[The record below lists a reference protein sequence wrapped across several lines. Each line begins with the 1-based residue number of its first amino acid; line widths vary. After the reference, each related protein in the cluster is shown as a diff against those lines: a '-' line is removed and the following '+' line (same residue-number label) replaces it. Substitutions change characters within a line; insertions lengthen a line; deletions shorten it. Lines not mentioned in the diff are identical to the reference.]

1 MDTVYE
7 YLGLAAY
14 YGILA
19 GLAICYVWLL
29 GYMLWYKQ
37 WLNFFLSIFFAF
49 CLGAG
54 ALIPLVIGWQEAK
67 NWKIPKLIR
76 IYSVLVVFGFFIVS
90 HRIWVDLTTHKEPVD
105 SKSAKFKAKFK
116 GKGVP
121 PAIKKGTPGANPR

>member
-1 MDTVYE
+1 MDTFYE
-7 YLGLAAY
+7 YLGLAAWW
-14 YGILA
+14 GIVV
-19 GLAICYVWLL
+19 GLGICYVILL

-54 ALIPLVIGWQEAK
+54 ALIPLVIGWQEQK

-76 IYSVLVVFGFFIVS
+76 IYTVLVVFGFFIVS
-90 HRIWVDLTTHKEPVD
+90 HQIWVDLTTKEEPID
-105 SKSAKFKAKFK
+105 PKAAKYKAKMK

-121 PAIKKGTPGANPR
+121 PTITKGTPAKPR